1 MSLGTASTTPN
12 AIVNLAW
19 VFRSGG
25 SPSAICLLRPAVVGL
40 RRARGDRRS
49 LISIR
54 KNKQTHEVLSAFR
67 EMRAIATAGHDVVRQ
82 ILAIDVAFLHV
93 SEFRLRDLL
102 IARLDF
108 DRQTGLRE

>member
-1 MSLGTASTTPN
+1 MSILAHLDPSNVAARVLTRRSPQMRLGTAATTPN
-12 AIVNLAW
+12 AI
-19 VFRSGG
+19 
-25 SPSAICLLRPAVVGL
+25 LRA
-40 RRARGDRRS
+40 
-49 LISIR
+49 SIR
-54 KNKQTHEVLSAFR
+54 KNKQTHEVLPAFR